1 VSLAYSSRFL
11 TRLLQTS
18 SVNHMDRLI
27 TAVTPFLVPISSDK
41 ISDESDLRREVFIQT
56 CDVRKSPLQDAW

>member
-1 VSLAYSSRFL
+1 
-11 TRLLQTS
+11 
-18 SVNHMDRLI
+18 MDRLI